1 MATDDWR
8 ATVKNLRRI
17 ADQSGEALA
26 MALKLAGETLMA
38 EAIPITPLDTGALRR
53 SGYVS
58 HPRLVGGMAT
68 VEVGFGGT
76 AAKYAL
82 RVHEWT
88 DPEPNWSEPGT
99 GPKYLERPFNV
110 MRTKLPS
117 HVAASL
123 RKDLTGV
130 T

>member
-1 MATDDWR
+1 MATGDWQ

-26 MALKLAGETLMA
+26 MALKRTGETLMA
-38 EAIPITPLDTGALRR
+38 EAIPITPMDTGDLRR

-58 HPRLVGGMAT
+58 QPKVVGGDVT
-68 VEVGFGGT
+68 IEVGFGGT

-99 GPKYLERPFNV
+99 GPKYLERPFNA